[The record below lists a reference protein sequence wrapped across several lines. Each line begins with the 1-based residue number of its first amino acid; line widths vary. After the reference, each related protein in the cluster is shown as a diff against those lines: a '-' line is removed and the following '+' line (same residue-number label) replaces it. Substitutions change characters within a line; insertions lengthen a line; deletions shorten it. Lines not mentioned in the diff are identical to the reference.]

1 MEDGGGGDLVVG
13 TSEVSGEVIWC
24 LCNESEEGGIV
35 IQVTGDAKSLITC

>member
-1 MEDGGGGDLVVG
+1 MVG
-13 TSEVSGEVIWC
+13 TSEVSGDVIWC